1 MAESDT
7 TDDSQKTEDPTPKK
21 LEEARKKGQI
31 ALSREVNNWVMLLA
45 GTIFLM
51 AFAGAM
57 MTEMSF
63 LLKVYIEQA
72 HSLPKAP
79 GGLSVILGESF
90 IQIFKIMMLPL
101 LLLMVAAFCAPFL
114 QIGPLFAPGVIKP
127 DWSKVSI
134 IKGFGRLFSLRS
146 IVEFIKGLL
155 KILIVGAVATII
167 IMPYLDKFEHL
178 IDLPV
183 IGAMEELYVLVIK
196 MMIGILIVVAI
207 IAGIDLIYQRHEYM
221 KKMRMSRQEIKDEY
235 KQSEGDPMIKG
246 RLRQL
251 RQERARQ
258 RIMQAVPE
266 ADVVITNPTHFSI
279 ALKYNPDE
287 SPAPIVIAKGIDETA
302 LRIREVAKENDI
314 VLYENKPLARAL
326 YDVAEIDEIIPTE
339 HFKAVAEIISY
350 VFKLKG
356 KLN

>member
-1 MAESDT
+1 M
-7 TDDSQKTEDPTPKK
+7 TD
-21 LEEARKKGQI
+21 
-31 ALSREVNNWVMLLA
+31 
-45 GTIFLM
+45 
-51 AFAGAM
+51 
-57 MTEMSF
+57 MSF
-63 LLKVYIEQA
+63 LLRSYIEQA
-72 HSLPKAP
+72 HSMPEAP
-79 GGLSVILGESF
+79 GGLSVVLGQSFFQIL
-90 IQIFKIMMLPL
+90 KMMAIPL
-101 LLLMVAAFCAPFL
+101 LLLMTAAFCAPFL
-114 QIGPLFAPGVIKP
+114 QIGPLFAPEVIKP
-127 DWSKVSI
+127 DWSKVSVL
-134 IKGFGRLFSLRS
+134 KGFGRLFSLRS
-146 IVEFIKGLL
+146 IMEFIKGLF
-155 KILIVGAVATII
+155 KILIVGGVATVI

-183 IGAMEELYVLVIK
+183 IGAMGELYILVIK

-235 KQSEGDPMIKG
+235 KQSEGDPMVKG

-251 RQERARQ
+251 RMERARQ
-258 RIMQAVPE
+258 RMMQAVPE

-287 SPAPIVIAKGIDETA
+287 NPAPIVIAKGVDEVA
-302 LRIREVAKENDI
+302 LRIREVAKEHDI

-326 YDVAEIDEIIPTE
+326 YDVVEIDEIIPTE

-356 KLN
+356 RLN